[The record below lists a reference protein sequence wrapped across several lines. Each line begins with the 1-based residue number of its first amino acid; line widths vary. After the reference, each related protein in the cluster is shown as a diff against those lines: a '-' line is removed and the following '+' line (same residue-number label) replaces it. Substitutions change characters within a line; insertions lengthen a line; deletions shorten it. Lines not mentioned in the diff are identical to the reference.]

1 MIKVE
6 KDFNDIPTMLTQKSR
21 EEAFDK
27 NIASSAY
34 SDVKNKYKVGSVQ
47 KKLNEIYHLKC
58 AYCEQKLLDAPKH
71 IEHYRPKD
79 TYYWLAYS
87 WDNLLLCCGACNSAK
102 GKRFSTQE
110 PVVVYGNEPFSD
122 IHTLGDRY
130 DTVEKPKIINPE
142 KEDVLDLIFFDK
154 NAKIY
159 SDDERVKHT
168 IENACNLNRDE
179 LVQLRKQ
186 IVTDFINRMNEH
198 YLYFKRDKNIHAF
211 LPDIENF
218 KENCQQKN
226 EFYAFRYFILN
237 NSEIFFENRGLQ
249 KIVKALFLKLNL

>member
-6 KDFNDIPTMLTQKSR
+6 KDFNDIPTILTQKSR
-21 EEAFDK
+21 EDAFDA
-27 NIASSAY
+27 NITSSAY
-34 SDVKNKYKVGSVQ
+34 CDVKNRYKVGSVQ

-102 GKRFSTQE
+102 GKRFATQE
-110 PVVVYGNEPFSD
+110 PAVVYGNEPFSE
-122 IHTLGDRY
+122 IHTLSDSY

-159 SDDERVKHT
+159 SDNERVKHT
-168 IENACNLNRDE
+168 IENACNLNRNE

-186 IVTDFINRMNEH
+186 IVTDFINRMNKH

-218 KENCQQKN
+218 KENCKQKN
-226 EFYAFRYFILN
+226 EFYAFRYFIIN

-249 KIVKALFLKLNL
+249 KIVKALFLK

>member
-6 KDFNDIPTMLTQKSR
+6 KDFNDIPTILTQKSR
-21 EEAFDK
+21 EDAFDA

-34 SDVKNKYKVGSVQ
+34 CDAKNRYKVGSVQ

-102 GKRFSTQE
+102 GKRFATQE
-110 PVVVYGNEPFSD
+110 PAVVYGNEPFSE
-122 IHTLGDRY
+122 IHRLSDSY
-130 DTVEKPKIINPE
+130 DTTEKPKIINPE

-168 IENACNLNRDE
+168 IENACNLNRGE

-198 YLYFKRDKNIHAF
+198 YLYFQRDKNIHAF

-218 KENCQQKN
+218 KENCKQKN
-226 EFYAFRYFILN
+226 EFYAFRYFIIN

-249 KIVKALFLKLNL
+249 KIIKALFLK